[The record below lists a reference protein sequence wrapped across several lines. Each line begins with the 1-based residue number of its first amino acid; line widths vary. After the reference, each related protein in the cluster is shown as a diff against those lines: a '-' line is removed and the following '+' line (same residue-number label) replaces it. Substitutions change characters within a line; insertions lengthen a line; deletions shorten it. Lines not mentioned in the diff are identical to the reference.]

1 MPTLKPGRLRCSVR
15 LKEDGVIYD
24 DGVVACLGTNHYLA
38 SPTSGHAEAIAAWF
52 ERWRQTEWPSMKVA
66 ISPVT
71 SNWASIA
78 IAGPQA
84 RALLARLEPDFD
96 ISNSA
101 FPHMQIREGTI
112 GGVATRVARIS
123 FTGELQY
130 EVSVPA
136 RYASSLMTLLLTPAG
151 DFNPRPI
158 GLEAWLRLR
167 LEKGY
172 LHLGSDTNGRTTPLD
187 VGMADIVAKRKD
199 DFIGKRSLT
208 LTFATSPEREQLV
221 GLISL
226 EGTLQVGGRALSPG
240 HSKPPC
246 PTEGYVTSACFS
258 PSVGQSIG
266 LALIERGRARQ
277 GETVSIYCGGTPVR
291 CRITSPTFYD
301 PANEKLQA

>member
-1 MPTLKPGRLRCSVR
+1 
-15 LKEDGVIYD
+15 
-24 DGVVACLGTNHYLA
+24 
-38 SPTSGHAEAIAAWF
+38 
-52 ERWRQTEWPSMKVA
+52 MKVA

-84 RALLARLEPDFD
+84 RALLAGLEPDFD

-112 GGVATRVARIS
+112 GGVAARVARIS

-130 EVSVPA
+130 ELSVPA
-136 RYASSLMTLLLTPAG
+136 RYAASLVAFLLMQGGALS
-151 DFNPRPI
+151 PRPI

-187 VGMADIVAKRKD
+187 VGMADIIAKRKG
-199 DFIGKRSLT
+199 DFIGNRSLT
-208 LTFATSPEREQLV
+208 LPFATSPEREQLV
-221 GLISL
+221 GLVAL
-226 EGTLQVGGRALSPG
+226 EGVLQVGGRILSPG

-258 PSVGQSIG
+258 PTVERSIG
-266 LALIERGRARQ
+266 LALIERGYARQ
-277 GETVSIYCGGTPVR
+277 GEIVSIYCGGAAVR
-291 CRITSPTFYD
+291 CQISSPNFYD
-301 PANEKLQA
+301 PANERLQA